1 MKSIRLLAASKY
13 VIGYNCLADCGTDHA
28 KLPIYCVENN
38 FVKKAYASDNKIGP
52 LENAIKSINAVN
64 LEGKVFPV
72 LADGLGYLISE
83 IDVVSILGMGG
94 RLIQT
99 ILEQADL
106 KDVKRLILI
115 ANSENFILRDYLEK
129 NNWKI
134 DIEELIKEKGKY
146 YQLMVLSKGSMN
158 LSEIE
163 KEFGPLIIK
172 EKSEAFV
179 EMIDKNI
186 KKLLKAKQH
195 AKSTDVILKIEVR
208 LHLLKEVIS

>member
-38 FVKKAYASDNKIGP
+38 LVKKAYASDNKIGP
-52 LENAIKSINAVN
+52 LENAIASIKAAN

-83 IDVVSILGMGG
+83 IDVVSVLGMGG
-94 RLIQT
+94 RLIQA
-99 ILEQADL
+99 ILSQADL

-115 ANSENFILRDYLEK
+115 ANSENIILRDFLEK

-134 DIEELIKEKGKY
+134 DFEELIKEKGKY
-146 YQLMVLSKGSMN
+146 YQLMVLSKGIMKLSM
-158 LSEIE
+158 IE

-172 EKSEAFV
+172 EKSDAFI
-179 EMIDKNI
+179 EMIDKLI
-186 KKLLKAKQH
+186 KKLTKAKQH
-195 AKSTDVILKIEVR
+195 AKDKKVILEIEAR
-208 LHLLKEVIS
+208 LKTLEEVIS

>member
-52 LENAIKSINAVN
+52 LENAIKSIKAAN

-72 LADGLGYLISE
+72 LAEGLGYLISE

-94 RLIQT
+94 RLIVS
-99 ILEQADL
+99 ILEEANL
-106 KDVKRLILI
+106 IDVKRLILI
-115 ANSENFILRDYLEK
+115 ANSENSILRDFLEK

-134 DIEELIKEKGKY
+134 DVEELIKEKGKY
-146 YQLMVLSKGSMN
+146 YQLMVLAKGSMK
-158 LSEIE
+158 LSAIE

-172 EKSEAFV
+172 DKSEAFI
-179 EMIDKNI
+179 EMIDKFI
-186 KKLLKAKQH
+186 KKLTKAKQH
-195 AKSTDVILKIEVR
+195 AKSADVIIEIDERLKI
-208 LHLLKEVIS
+208 LKEVIS